1 MASLSDR
8 VSNFFG
14 LSTETLSN
22 LSKKKKKPTQPNP
35 RPDPRPNKTDPII
48 DPNFRVGLGLA
59 RQT

>member
-22 LSKKKKKPTQPNP
+22 LSKKKKNKRKISNPKPDN
-35 RPDPRPNKTDPII
+35 RPE
-48 DPNFRVGLGLA
+48 FWGWVGY
-59 RQT
+59 